1 MKLQVSRSLLYLIE
15 TCRSLKQLN
24 QIHAKS
30 IIAGLPYNRFILE
43 KITDSFL
50 SFQSLYYAK
59 CVLDQIQEPSI
70 VSYNAMIKAYVQSET
85 PSAVLSLYNTMR
97 VRENL
102 LGDKFTYPF
111 VLKACA
117 GEFAVEKGREVHG
130 VVVRIGYDSNRF
142 LCSSLL
148 SFYGA
153 CGDLASARQVFD
165 EFDVKDVVFW
175 NAMIMVY
182 ARNEMVAEGCQI
194 FRQMVGVDEVRP
206 NEATVLVLIST
217 CLASKNMKLG
227 REIHGYVMKDVNFP
241 VNVKIGAALVDLY
254 AKCGYLDDARKVFKE
269 MPAKNS
275 VVWNSLICGN
285 SQNGLLHEAID
296 LFREMR
302 LSNVKPDRFTISCLL
317 STCAQ
322 MGAVN
327 LGNWVRKFAENN
339 GLWDVFIETSLVD
352 MYAKCGYIGTAREL
366 FDQMDQKTVVTW
378 NTILSGYAVNGQAES
393 AVELFD
399 HMRKLGVRPDS
410 VTFLSILHAC
420 AHAGF
425 VEEGRKYFDLMRKHY
440 KLTPKVEHYGCMVDV
455 LGRAGLLKEAR
466 ELIERMDVEPTVIMW
481 GALLNACSIHGDSE
495 VAEWAAQHTSKLEA
509 LDGGSYVLLSNLYA
523 AGQKFD
529 GVKEVR
535 EAMIKK
541 GMYKP
546 PGCSMI
552 EIGDTVHEFVVA
564 DKVHPRSEE
573 ICRVLEDLSWKLKM
587 AGCMALPVLDEEH
600 LEISCGIIISC

>member
-1 MKLQVSRSLLYLIE
+1 
-15 TCRSLKQLN
+15 
-24 QIHAKS
+24 
-30 IIAGLPYNRFILE
+30 
-43 KITDSFL
+43 
-50 SFQSLYYAK
+50 
-59 CVLDQIQEPSI
+59 
-70 VSYNAMIKAYVQSET
+70 MIKAYIHLEI
-85 PSAVLSLYNTMR
+85 PSAVLSMYNTMR

-102 LGDKFTYPF
+102 LGDNFTYPF

-117 GEFAVEKGREVHG
+117 GQFAMEKGREVHG

-153 CGDLASARQVFD
+153 CGEMESARRVFD
-165 EFDVKDVVFW
+165 EFSAKDVVFW
-175 NAMIMVY
+175 NAMIMGY
-182 ARNEMVAEGCQI
+182 ARNQMVVEGFQI
-194 FRQMVGVDEVRP
+194 FRQMVEVEEVRP

-227 REIHGYVMKDVNFP
+227 REIHGYVMKDVSFR
-241 VNVKIGAALVDLY
+241 VSVKIGAALVDLY
-254 AKCGYLDDARKVFKE
+254 AKCGYLDYARKVFKQ
-269 MPAKNS
+269 MPQKNS

-296 LFREMR
+296 LFREMC

-366 FDQMDQKTVVTW
+366 FDQMDQKTIVTW
-378 NTILSGYAVNGQAES
+378 NTILSGYAINGQGES
-393 AVELFD
+393 AIELFD

-425 VEEGRKYFDLMRKHY
+425 VEEGREYFGLMTKHY
-440 KLTPKVEHYGCMVDV
+440 KVTPKVEHYGCMVDL

-466 ELIERMDVEPTVIMW
+466 ELIGRMDVEPNVIMW

-495 VAEWAAQHTSKLEA
+495 VGEWAAQHTSELKA
-509 LDGGSYVLLSNLYA
+509 MDGGSYVLLSNLYA
-523 AGQKFD
+523 AGQRFD

-541 GMYKP
+541 DIYKP

-552 EIGDTVHEFVVA
+552 EIGDIVHEFVVA

-573 ICRVLEDLSWKLKM
+573 IYWVLDDLSKKLKM
-587 AGCMALPVLDEEH
+587 SGCMTWPVLAER
-600 LEISCGIIISC
+600 